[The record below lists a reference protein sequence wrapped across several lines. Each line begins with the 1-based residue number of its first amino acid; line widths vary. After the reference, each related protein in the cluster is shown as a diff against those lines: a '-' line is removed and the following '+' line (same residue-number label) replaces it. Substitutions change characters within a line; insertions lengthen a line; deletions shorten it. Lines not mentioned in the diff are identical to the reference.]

1 MVSGDAPAKAE
12 NVFSNIFLFK
22 KWVSVWRNARM
33 AGGKAKGGGTGMG
46 TRCRACMAG
55 GSGPPVPGEGG
66 ALLPGTG
73 LLKAPSLIYWFFFLT
88 GGKIKGSAAQPACKR
103 GFQGNL

>member
-1 MVSGDAPAKAE
+1 MV
-12 NVFSNIFLFK
+12 
-22 KWVSVWRNARM
+22 
-33 AGGKAKGGGTGMG
+33 GGKAKGGGMGMG
-46 TRCRACMAG
+46 MRHRACMAG
-55 GSGPPVPGEGG
+55 GSGTPVPGAGG

>member
-1 MVSGDAPAKAE
+1 MVSGDAPTKAE

-33 AGGKAKGGGTGMG
+33 VGGKAKGGGMGMG

-55 GSGPPVPGEGG
+55 GSGTPVPGVGG